1 MFISAK
7 LNWTATVS
15 KNNHQEVGNPPEL
28 ASRNSERIQKQYHPD
43 VELLDLEIIK
53 VLQKDAR
60 ASFRDIARQL
70 NVAVGTVQSRVKKM
84 ELNNTIKGFSVDL
97 DYSKLGYSLT
107 ALIQLQAKGRHLK
120 EVERKLAKYD
130 AVCVVY
136 DLTGDFDIA
145 VIAKFVTSPQMDR
158 FIKEVL
164 SIEFV
169 ERSVTSIVLN
179 SVKEN
184 YNIPII

>member
-1 MFISAK
+1 LSTRKA
-7 LNWTATVS
+7 
-15 KNNHQEVGNPPEL
+15 
-28 ASRNSERIQKQYHPD
+28 ERIPRQYHPD
-43 VELLDLEIIK
+43 VEPLDFDIIK

-84 ELNNTIKGFSVDL
+84 ELNKTIKGFSVDL

-120 EVERKLAKYD
+120 EIEMKLSRYD
-130 AVCVVY
+130 DVCVVY
-136 DLTGDFDIA
+136 DLTGDFDVAI
-145 VIAKFVTSPQMDR
+145 IAKFVTSPQMDA

-164 SIEFV
+164 SMEFV

-179 SVKEN
+179 NVKEN
-184 YNIPII
+184 YNIPVV